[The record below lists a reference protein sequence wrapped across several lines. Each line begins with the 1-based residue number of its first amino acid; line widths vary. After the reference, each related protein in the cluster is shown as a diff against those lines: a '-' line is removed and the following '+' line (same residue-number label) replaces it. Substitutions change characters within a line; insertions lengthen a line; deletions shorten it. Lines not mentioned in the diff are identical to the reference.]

1 MNTPERNARDPFAP
15 VTRIELEAA
24 LATALEPIRGE
35 LATLRSDVS
44 SLQIHGAT
52 KADVEAMGRRIVMWM
67 AGMLAVLVAVMGWL
81 VKQS

>member
-15 VTRIELEAA
+15 VTQIELEAT

-44 SLQIHGAT
+44 GLQIHGAT